1 MQTTE
6 TFGAARLTA
15 TSAAAKAAG
24 GCSPACD
31 KNCRGV
37 CGSNTTAR
45 GPQNNPLACTQIPPH
60 HTTRLRTDLPTSQ
73 PHFCS
78 RHAALFGSIPRR
90 GTLHLI
96 GKPHDDF
103 CAEAPFVVPSGRC
116 LRVQIETDRVFA
128 ARLLQLPKSYRS
140 QQRRYSPRSENDMRR
155 STGLSSHMSSHP
167 PNFAVLKQLCS
178 CGQIVVCSGS
188 FVYYRTKAI
197 SGWDPSNVMA
207 GQNVDFSLSVQF
219 SVKLQTVYFSP
230 LPGSA

>member
-73 PHFCS
+73 PHFCL
-78 RHAALFGSIPRR
+78 HAALFGSIPRR

-140 QQRRYSPRSENDMRR
+140 QQRDILHVPRINMRR
-155 STGLSSHMSSHP
+155 STGLSSHLSSHP

-178 CGQIVVCSGS
+178 CGQIVVCSGAS
-188 FVYYRTKAI
+188 YIIAPKRFLDGI
-197 SGWDPSNVMA
+197 PPM
-207 GQNVDFSLSVQF
+207 
-219 SVKLQTVYFSP
+219 
-230 LPGSA
+230 